1 MIVLYNQNTISIIA
15 RDYLPMIRHST
26 LKFIKIT
33 GLFLLMCLSM
43 PVNAADKDTLV
54 VGELVISGIEVK
66 NDDIRQRAE
75 SIISEMSD
83 LGISKVETREI
94 NSISQMI
101 DALTTGQIDWVTS
114 ELFPAL
120 IYAEYTNADIFE
132 QNFKSGLPKFYSVF
146 FVRKDSDLTSIDNL
160 ERKMLMFGNAFSSGS
175 YFAPYYELNE
185 RRYTLVNYG
194 AKQDDEI
201 IGKRR
206 LYYKFSYN
214 ESEIVRSLLARKAD
228 IGVMSNYDY
237 DAIPD
242 EKKQQLKV
250 IHSTASFARYVEVI
264 RNDLDLAVK
273 KRLRELIKASNAKIE
288 KPVLL
293 DNNEKTTRFYK
304 FVGEGRDGFVYLR
317 SLLEH
322 GIIPVLLD
330 KKEKTKKKNYF
341 Y

>member
-1 MIVLYNQNTISIIA
+1 MIVLYNQNTISIIV
-15 RDYLPMIRHST
+15 RDYLPMTRLSISIFT
-26 LKFIKIT
+26 KIT
-33 GLFLLMCLSM
+33 GLFLLICLSM
-43 PVNAADKDTLV
+43 PVNAADKDTLI
-54 VGELVISGIEVK
+54 VGKLVIPGIDVK
-66 NDDIRQRAE
+66 DDDIRERAE

-83 LGISKVETREI
+83 LGVSKVETREI

-101 DALTTGQIDWVTS
+101 DALTTGQVDWVSS

-132 QNFKSGLPKFYSVF
+132 QSFKSGLPKFYSVF

-185 RRYTLVNYG
+185 RRYTLINYG
-194 AKQDDEI
+194 AKLDEEI

-206 LYYKFSYN
+206 IYYKFSYN
-214 ESEIVRSLLARKAD
+214 ESEMVRSVLARTAD

-237 DAIPD
+237 DAISD

-250 IHSTASFARYVEVI
+250 IHSTASFAQYVEVI
-264 RNDLDLAVK
+264 RNDLELSIK
-273 KRLRELIKASNAKIE
+273 KRLKELVKASNAKIE
-288 KPVLL
+288 KPVLFV
-293 DNNEKTTRFYK
+293 DNEKTTRFYK

-317 SLLEH
+317 SLVEH
-322 GIIPVLLD
+322 GVIPVLLD
-330 KKEKTKKKNYF
+330 KKEKRKKKSYF